1 MNNFKPVIILEP
13 GGRRRPGL
21 YADIPVPVGDEGGLG
36 GLPHLLKDGEKEGNG
51 EGKKEVHDNDE

>member
-1 MNNFKPVIILEP
+1 M
-13 GGRRRPGL
+13 RRPGL

-51 EGKKEVHDNDE
+51 EEKKEVYDDDE